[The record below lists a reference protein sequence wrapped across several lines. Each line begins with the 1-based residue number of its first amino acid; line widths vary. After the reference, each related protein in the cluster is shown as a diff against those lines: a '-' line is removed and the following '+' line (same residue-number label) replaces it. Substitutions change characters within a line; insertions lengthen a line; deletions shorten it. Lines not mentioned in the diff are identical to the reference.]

1 MASKQKDGF
10 TLIELILVIAII
22 MVLTSVVLVSL
33 NLNKQFKSAR
43 EAQRIANVGVILDS
57 LTQYAIDQKG
67 KSAIPNDNISR
78 YISEGV
84 HKPIG
89 SAFDSP
95 VPQPNIALCEL
106 LVPKYMAQIP
116 IDPLMSSTSSQG
128 IDAGNCSNYHTGYMV
143 TGTLEGRIIVSAP
156 FSEVGPIIAVR

>member
-1 MASKQKDGF
+1 MLRKRKEGF

-22 MVLTSVVLVSL
+22 MILTSTVLVSL
-33 NLNKQFKSAR
+33 NLDKQFKSAR

-57 LTQYAIDQKG
+57 LTQYSIDHKG
-67 KSAIPNDNISR
+67 RSVIPSDNVSR

-89 SAFDSP
+89 SAFDTP
-95 VPQPNIALCEL
+95 VPTPNIALCDI
-106 LVPKYMAQIP
+106 LVPEYIAQIP
-116 IDPLMSSTSSQG
+116 IDPLMTKTNSQG
-128 IDAGNCSNYHTGYMV
+128 VDASNCRNYHTGYMV
-143 TGTLEGRIIVSAP
+143 TGTLEGRIIISAP